1 MNPIF
6 KVILLLLL
14 LLILLL
20 FDIFTKNKLLV
31 EKNAGR
37 KVFVWFFYCFFLF
50 AKYTFLKP
58 CGLVLVL
65 FVNFKYWGT
74 EFD

>member
-20 FDIFTKNKLLV
+20 FDIFIKNKLLV

-37 KVFVWFFYCFFLF
+37 NVFYFIFLLLVFFC
-50 AKYTFLKP
+50 
-58 CGLVLVL
+58 
-65 FVNFKYWGT
+65 
-74 EFD
+74 

>member
-37 KVFVWFFYCFFLF
+37 KGFFVGVFFC
-50 AKYTFLKP
+50 
-58 CGLVLVL
+58 
-65 FVNFKYWGT
+65 
-74 EFD
+74 

>member
-20 FDIFTKNKLLV
+20 FDIFIKNKLLV

-37 KVFVWFFYCFFLF
+37 NGFIFLFFVVGFFLLNTPF
-50 AKYTFLKP
+50 
-58 CGLVLVL
+58 
-65 FVNFKYWGT
+65 
-74 EFD
+74 

>member
-6 KVILLLLL
+6 KVILLLLLL

-37 KVFVWFFYCFFLF
+37 KGFFCFFVGFCF

>member
-37 KVFVWFFYCFFLF
+37 KGFFVVFFF

>member
-37 KVFVWFFYCFFLF
+37 KVFVWVFYWFFFLLNTPF
-50 AKYTFLKP
+50 
-58 CGLVLVL
+58 
-65 FVNFKYWGT
+65 
-74 EFD
+74 

>member
-20 FDIFTKNKLLV
+20 FDIFIKNKLLV

-37 KVFVWFFYCFFLF
+37 NGFFF
-50 AKYTFLKP
+50 
-58 CGLVLVL
+58 
-65 FVNFKYWGT
+65 
-74 EFD
+74 

>member
-6 KVILLLLL
+6 KVILLLL

-37 KVFVWFFYCFFLF
+37 KVFLFVFLLFFF